1 MTTHLFPHK
10 RMRHLSHT
18 LVLWLK
24 EGEYSMNNR
33 NVLISGASVAGPALA
48 FWLSRYGFQTTIVER
63 APALRP
69 GGYAVDFR
77 GASVRVLERMNLL
90 AEVQRQQTRVGAI
103 TIVDRDNKKVA
114 SMPDGFTSG
123 ELEILRGDLARVF
136 HEATR
141 NTTEYIFD
149 DSIAA
154 IEETA
159 GGVDVTFLRG
169 RRRRFDLVV
178 GADGLHS
185 RVRSVVFGA
194 EAKFIRHL
202 GYYVSI
208 FTVPNYLNLKRSG
221 LYYGTLGKKVG
232 IFSGKDDGEA
242 MASFFFASQPLE
254 YDRRDV
260 EQQKSI
266 LRERFAGEAWEA
278 PRLMEM
284 MNKAPDFYFDSVS
297 QIKMDRWSKGRSVL
311 LGDAA
316 YCASPL
322 SGMGTGMAVVG
333 AYVLAGELMEAN
345 GDYGVAFERY
355 EGLMRDFVKQ
365 CQQIA
370 DGGTDWFVP
379 RTRFRLWLSNQM
391 WRILPYTP
399 WKNMMIEVPL
409 KIANSI
415 SLKDYKNS
423 VDWHLPAAKEDV
435 AVSIESHSPQH

>member
-1 MTTHLFPHK
+1 
-10 RMRHLSHT
+10 
-18 LVLWLK
+18 
-24 EGEYSMNNR
+24 MNNR
-33 NVLISGASVAGPALA
+33 NILISGASVAGPALA
-48 FWLSRYGFQTTIVER
+48 FWLNRYGFRTTIVER

-90 AEVQRQQTRVGAI
+90 AEVKRMQTRIGAI
-103 TIVDRDNKKVA
+103 TVVDQHNNKVA

-141 NTTEYIFD
+141 DTTEYIFD
-149 DSIAA
+149 DSIAGMQ
-154 IEETA
+154 ENDE
-159 GGVDVTFLRG
+159 GVDVTFLRG
-169 RRRRFDLVV
+169 GRRRFDLVV

-185 RVRSVVFGA
+185 KVRSLAFGA
-194 EAKFIRHL
+194 EDKFVRYL
-202 GYYVSI
+202 GYHISI
-208 FTVPNYLNLKRSG
+208 FTIANYLNLNRSG
-221 LYYGTLGKKVG
+221 LYYGTPGKKVG

-242 MASFFFASQPLE
+242 KASFFFASEPLK
-254 YDRRDV
+254 YDRRNV

-266 LRERFAGEAWEA
+266 LRAHFAQEKWEV
-278 PRLMEM
+278 PRLMEL
-284 MNKAPDFYFDSVS
+284 MNQAPDFYLDSIS
-297 QIKMDRWSKGRSVL
+297 QVKMDRWSRGRSVL

-333 AYVLAGELMEAN
+333 AYVLAGELMEAR
-345 GDYGVAFERY
+345 GDYESAFRSY
-355 EGLMRDFVKQ
+355 ECLMRDFVKQ
-365 CQQIA
+365 CQQLA

-391 WRILPYTP
+391 WRVLPYTP

-409 KIANSI
+409 RIGNSI
-415 SLKDYKNS
+415 SLKDYHPHGN
-423 VDWHLPAAKEDV
+423 AAV
-435 AVSIESHSPQH
+435 ASSDLRRVVNTS

>member
-1 MTTHLFPHK
+1 MK
-10 RMRHLSHT
+10 
-18 LVLWLK
+18 
-24 EGEYSMNNR
+24 NR

-48 FWLSRYGFQTTIVER
+48 FWLNRYGFRTTIVER

-77 GASVRVLERMNLL
+77 GASMRVLERMNLL
-90 AEVQRQQTRVGAI
+90 AEVQRLQTRIGAI
-103 TIVDRDNKKVA
+103 TIVDKENKKLA

-141 NTTEYIFD
+141 DTTEYIFD
-149 DSIAA
+149 DSIDS
-154 IEETA
+154 IEESA
-159 GGVDVTFLRG
+159 EGVDVTLVRGG
-169 RRRRFDLVV
+169 RRKFDLVV

-185 RVRSVVFGA
+185 KVRSVAFGP
-194 EAKFIRHL
+194 EDKFVRYL
-202 GYYVSI
+202 GYHVSI
-208 FTVPNYLNLKRSG
+208 FTIPNYLKLNRSG

-242 MASFFFASQPLE
+242 KASFFFASEPLS

-266 LRERFAGEAWEA
+266 LRERFAQEAWEV
-278 PRLMEM
+278 PRLMEL
-284 MNKAPDFYFDSVS
+284 MNQAPDFYFDSVS
-297 QIKMDRWSKGRSVL
+297 QIKMDRWSRGRSVL

-333 AYVLAGELMEAN
+333 AYILAGELMEAD
-345 GDYGVAFERY
+345 GDHGVAFESY
-355 EGLMRDFVKQ
+355 ERLMRDFVKR
-365 CQQIA
+365 CQEIA

-409 KIANSI
+409 KIGNSI
-415 SLKDYKNS
+415 LLKNYNDSRQCYRFSTKETIPVS
-423 VDWHLPAAKEDV
+423 VETDG
-435 AVSIESHSPQH
+435 SHR